1 MRNDFTDALHESF
14 EFRTDHEIVS
24 EKKMKK
30 IFKDKKSKKGTH
42 FFQQI

>member
-1 MRNDFTDALHESF
+1 MKGLPDALHESF

-30 IFKDKKSKKGTH
+30 IFKDTKK
-42 FFQQI
+42 